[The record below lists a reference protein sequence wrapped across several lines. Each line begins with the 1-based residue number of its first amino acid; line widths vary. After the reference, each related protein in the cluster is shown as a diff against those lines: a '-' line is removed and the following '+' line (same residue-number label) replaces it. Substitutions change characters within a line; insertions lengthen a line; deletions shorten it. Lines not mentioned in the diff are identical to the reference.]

1 MKGSRTDGALQ
12 VWILLQRMRVPA
24 LTSPVHLCTG
34 AAIEPAQ
41 KPKRSFED
49 IMGGGPA
56 TSLGFGSA
64 LTVPQG
70 FGAPSGAIS
79 PAAGVAYGKGPFNI

>member
-1 MKGSRTDGALQ
+1 
-12 VWILLQRMRVPA
+12 MRVPPLRA
-24 LTSPVHLCTG
+24 LVLSCTG
-34 AAIEPAQ
+34 AATEPAQ

-49 IMGGGPA
+49 IMGGGAA

-70 FGAPSGAIS
+70 FGASSGSTS
-79 PAAGVAYGKGPFNI
+79 PAAGMAYCKGPFCI